1 MQVEPRFTAAKAHNR
16 MTASRHIGS
25 TTLIV
30 NPTAGG
36 GRAGAAAHA
45 AAGVIRAAGVT
56 LDLRT
61 TTERGHAEVLAA
73 EAAARGA
80 VRILVAGGDGTM
92 HEAVNGLAGTGCAL
106 GLLPAGR
113 GNDLAM
119 ALGVPSN
126 PAAAARWF
134 LDGPVARID
143 LGVINGRRFATVAAI
158 GFDAEVAVRTRA
170 GVWRHLGRLAYPAGV
185 LATLVRHRAPRLTLT
200 GEFGRREGRYLL
212 AAVSNTG
219 IYGGGVRIVPGSR
232 PDDGRLD
239 ICAVAAMSRW
249 RVIRVLPRAYRG
261 GHVTA
266 PEVEMLEA
274 RDLTIEADRP
284 CPLIADGE
292 PAGMSP
298 ARLHLEPLA
307 LAVVATIPRH
317 G

>member
-1 MQVEPRFTAAKAHNR
+1 MRPEVR
-16 MTASRHIGS
+16 
-25 TTLIV
+25 LIV

-36 GRAGAAAHA
+36 GRAGFAARRA
-45 AAGVIRAAGVT
+45 AEVIRAAGARVDMRAT
-56 LDLRT
+56 
-61 TTERGHAEVLAA
+61 
-73 EAAARGA
+73 AARGEA
-80 VRILVAGGDGTM
+80 EQLARDAAGSGATRVLVAGGDGTM
-92 HEAVNGLAGTGCAL
+92 HEAVNGLASTGCAL

-119 ALGVPSN
+119 ALGIPSD
-126 PAAAARWF
+126 PAVAARHF
-134 LDGPVARID
+134 LDGPVSRID
-143 LGVINGRRFATVAAI
+143 LGVINGRRFATVAAV

-170 GVWRHLGRLAYPAGV
+170 GLWRHLGRLAYPAGV
-185 LATLVRHRAPRLTLT
+185 MATLVRYRAPRLTMA

-219 IYGGGVRIVPGSR
+219 IYGGGVRIAPGSR

-266 PEVEMLEA
+266 REVEMLEA
-274 RDLTIEADRP
+274 RELTIEADRP

-292 PAGMSP
+292 PAGLSP
-298 ARLHLEPLA
+298 ARIGLDPLA
-307 LAVVATIPRH
+307 LAVVATIPGH